1 MATQSLPNILK
12 QIEDLQR
19 QAERVRKA
27 EVDGVV
33 GRIKE
38 AIRTYGLTAADL
50 GLGRKAR
57 ARKSPAAAPARAR
70 KTSTAGAAKFRDAES
85 GRTWSGRGRRP
96 QWFVNAIASGKTP
109 EDLMA

>member
-1 MATQSLPNILK
+1 MATQSLPQILK

-19 QAERVRKA
+19 QAERARKV
-27 EVDGVV
+27 EIEGVV

-38 AIRTYGLTAADL
+38 AIQTYGLTASDL

-57 ARKSPAAAPARAR
+57 TRKSPAAAPKRAR
-70 KTSTAGAAKFRDAES
+70 KASTGGTAKFRDAES

-96 QWFVNAIASGKTP
+96 QWFVNAIASGKKP
-109 EDLMA
+109 EELMA